1 MKIIFGIIL
10 NIIIFSLLYFFA
22 IYYVEIDEGVRVV
35 NYLRLIEESILISLK
50 FHIIILPI
58 IFLVSKRKGGK

>member
-1 MKIIFGIIL
+1 MKFIFGIIL

>member
-1 MKIIFGIIL
+1 MKFIFGIIL

-22 IYYVEIDEGVRVV
+22 IYYVEIDAGVRVV
-35 NYLRLIEESILISLK
+35 NYLRLIGESLLISLK

-58 IFLVSKRKGGK
+58 IFLVSKRKDGK